1 MLIINYNMSKNL
13 NRNLFLI
20 RQAAL
25 EKHIIG
31 YIISKIKE
39 KGYKIIDIILIT
51 VNSKEKFCE
60 SLYNN
65 YNEFKK
71 EILQANGKQCLVI
84 ITDLPEGNQPNVL
97 KNEIRAKYAE
107 LYPAS
112 FGGVAGNIIH
122 CSDSPEDYKKELS
135 VLLDENKISIDLSL
149 THVRNQTFDY
159 NLIKQ
164 YNKPT

>member
-1 MLIINYNMSKNL
+1 MWKKDVSYYKKNASFFRRNIIWKWKLPFVAFSKGKLPSAILLLISTLFSINNFS
-13 NRNLFLI
+13 
-20 RQAAL
+20 
-25 EKHIIG
+25 
-31 YIISKIKE
+31 ISKIKE

-122 CSDSPEDYKKELS
+122 CSDSPED
-135 VLLDENKISIDLSL
+135 
-149 THVRNQTFDY
+149 
-159 NLIKQ
+159 
-164 YNKPT
+164 